1 MSRDYTISG
10 SYLDAIASSFT
21 VLVATAD
28 DDLYGTLYRSLVP
41 FGYRVVRARDGK
53 AALDR
58 CRAEPP
64 DLIAAEGELDVLS
77 GFELCRA
84 LKRQRE
90 TRIIPF
96 VLVTSF
102 FDVDQKIKALQVGAD
117 DFLYRPVHQA
127 ELRAR
132 IRSLLRIK
140 AFYARIESERA
151 HLDRLAQRRTRE
163 LDELTIGLITA
174 LEKANSLN
182 DEDTGGHIKRVCHYS
197 YVLGR
202 AVGLSEVFRN
212 KLRRYASLHDV
223 GKVGLPDRILKKR
236 GRLTPTERKEMERH
250 TILGAELLTAAK
262 VDPVAVNIAL
272 THHEKYDGSGYPR
285 GLRAEQI
292 PIEGRILALADVF
305 DALTTRRCYK
315 EAMPIEEARELITG
329 DAGRHFDPGIVQ
341 AFEAQIRAF
350 RDIHA
355 TYRDDNVTRLEV
367 APALDETSS
376 VFGIADSFDDLAP
389 LDRLEAAEP
398 RS

>member
-64 DLIAAEGELDVLS
+64 DLIAAEGELDILS

-84 LKRQRE
+84 VKRQRE

-102 FDVDQKIKALQVGAD
+102 FDVEQKIKALQVGAD

-202 AVGLSEVFRN
+202 AIGLSEVFRN
-212 KLRRYASLHDV
+212 KIRRYASLHDV

-236 GRLTPTERKEMERH
+236 GRLTPSERKEMERH

-272 THHEKYDGSGYPR
+272 THHERYDGTGYPR

-315 EAMPIEEARELITG
+315 EAMPIEEARQLITRDSG
-329 DAGRHFDPGIVQ
+329 KHFDPGIVQ
-341 AFEAQIRAF
+341 AFEAQLRGF

-355 TYRDDNVTRLEV
+355 TYRDDTVTRLEV
-367 APALDETSS
+367 APPLGEAAALADIGDTLDELEALDT
-376 VFGIADSFDDLAP
+376 
-389 LDRLEAAEP
+389 AAEP